1 MSCFVCSR
9 WQINVPKLMNCSN
22 DFCRMLSWKQSL
34 MERRPNTL
42 CYRCCVVKDS
52 FSNDGT
58 RYQRCLHFIS
68 DHSRPF
74 IGYGHWTSRPKVI
87 SPEVMSPE
95 IRVMSPEIFCQVAR
109 NFVMLSN
116 IVIALVSI
124 HQILKNKICYSFDV
138 LVSFHQ
144 G

>member
-34 MERRPNTL
+34 MERIPNTL

-52 FSNDGT
+52 FNNDGPL
-58 RYQRCLHFIS
+58 YQRRLHFMS

-74 IGYGHWTSRPKVI
+74 TSYGHWTSRPKVI
-87 SPEVMSPE
+87 SPEVMSRE
-95 IRVMSPEIFCQVAR
+95 IRVMSPDIFCLVAQ
-109 NFVMLSN
+109 NFVTLSN

>member
-22 DFCRMLSWKQSL
+22 DFCRMSSWKQSL

-42 CYRCCVVKDS
+42 CYRCFVVKDS
-52 FSNDGT
+52 FNNDGPL
-58 RYQRCLHFIS
+58 YQRRLHFMS

-74 IGYGHWTSRPKVI
+74 TSYGHWTSRPKVI
-87 SPEVMSPE
+87 SPEVMSRE
-95 IRVMSPEIFCQVAR
+95 IRVMSPDIFCQVAQ
-109 NFVMLSN
+109 NFVTLSN

-124 HQILKNKICYSFDV
+124 YQILKNKICYSFDV